1 MRSSDVAS
9 PSGRGVGVSWMI
21 CVTNPRSSRSNALRN
36 MSGNKACRVMSRLR
50 VFGSADF
57 NGFVDVVVLVSWSCG
72 SAAGGREL
80 MSEVIRA
87 RGVGSCAA
95 IVGGNC
101 LLDASGRV
109 IKYSQ
114 LDNGIIE
121 P

>member
-9 PSGRGVGVSWMI
+9 PSGRGVGDSWI
-21 CVTNPRSSRSNALRN
+21 IWVTNPRSSRSNALRN

-57 NGFVDVVVLVSWSCG
+57 SGLDVVVVLVSWSCG
-72 SAAGGREL
+72 SNAGGREL
-80 MSEVIRA
+80 MSEVMRA

-95 IVGGNC
+95 IVGCDC

-109 IKYSQ
+109 TKNSQ
-114 LDNGIIE
+114 LDNGIFE